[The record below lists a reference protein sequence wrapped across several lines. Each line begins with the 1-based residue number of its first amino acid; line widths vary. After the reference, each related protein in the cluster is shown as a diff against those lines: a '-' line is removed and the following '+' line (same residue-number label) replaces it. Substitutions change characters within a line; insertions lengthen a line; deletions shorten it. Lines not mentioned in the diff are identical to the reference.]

1 FLNAAIRQGDMN
13 LLHVRVHLG
22 RRNTKLIGGVPRG
35 QGAAD
40 KWPSI
45 RNRAPSG
52 LNQRDAGKPGN
63 LAGQLIRLFKFP
75 PFAFGPTEATG

>member
-1 FLNAAIRQGDMN
+1 MN

-40 KWPSI
+40 KCPSI
-45 RNRAPSG
+45 RDRTPRW

-63 LAGQLIRLFKFP
+63 LAGQRIRLFKFL
-75 PFAFGPTEATG
+75 PFAFGPTGATG